1 MDTLEEFLRAYE
13 TDEQELTI
21 GDQSYRFLVP
31 QGIDCFIND
40 DNPMHNFPLWAKIW
54 KASLALADHLAG
66 MSKDGAGSI
75 LEIGA
80 GLGVA
85 GIVAASRGHRVT
97 LTEYD
102 EDALAFARANAA
114 INGCRDLNVRRLDWH
129 TPDFTE
135 PFDTIAGSEV
145 LYHERDFDA
154 LLNLFTRFL
163 KPGGR
168 VILSMKPRRSA
179 MMFLERARDMFDIGM
194 KKIEMKATDECAVLF
209 LCRMQRKNLV

>member
-1 MDTLEEFLRAYE
+1 MDTLEEFLKTYE
-13 TDEQELTI
+13 TAERELTI
-21 GDQSYRFLVP
+21 GDRPYRFLVP
-31 QGIDCFIND
+31 LDIDRFIHD
-40 DNPMHNFPLWAKIW
+40 DDPMHNFPLWAKIW
-54 KASLALADHLAG
+54 KASLALANHLCG
-66 MSKDGAGSI
+66 MPKEGAGSI

-85 GIVAASRGHRVT
+85 GIVAASRGHRVI

-145 LYHERDFDA
+145 LYHERDFDS
-154 LLNLFTRFL
+154 LMNLFTRFL

-179 MMFLERARDMFDIGM
+179 MMFLERAREMFDIGM
-194 KKIEMKATDECAVLF
+194 KKIEMKATDECTVLY
-209 LCRMQRKNLV
+209 LCRMRRKDDV